1 MIKRVFIEP
10 NDDPSC
16 FYYVENFLNKDE
28 QEILFNYL
36 ENTKD
41 FVPTPKFNYGIS
53 RLQKWYQTDMKY
65 FCPQWKM
72 RYEHWESFEI
82 DDVVSNIIAKVQN
95 YVNNN
100 FRDITI
106 PKINSCLINKY
117 PTGEHF
123 ISPHRDSELSFG
135 IYPTI
140 IGLSVGQN
148 RTIKF
153 DRVDKDKNKNFTF
166 NLNSGSLFIM
176 AGSSQKYF
184 LHSIDKT
191 DCNNVRY
198 SMTFREFI
206 L

>member
-1 MIKRVFIEP
+1 MIQKVFYEAG
-10 NDDPSC
+10 DKPSH
-16 FYYVENFLNKDE
+16 FYYIDDFLNKEE

-41 FVPTPKFNYGIS
+41 FVPTPKFNTGIS
-53 RLQKWYQTDMKY
+53 RLQKWYQTDKKY

-72 RYEHWESFEI
+72 RYDHWQSFEI
-82 DDVVSNIIAKVQN
+82 DYSINTIINKVQN
-95 YVNNN
+95 YVNDN
-100 FRDITI
+100 FRDISI

-135 IYPTI
+135 EYPTI
-140 IGLSVGQN
+140 IGVSIGQS

-153 DRVDKDKNKNFTF
+153 DRVDKDKDKNFTF
-166 NLNSGSLFIM
+166 DLNSGSLFIM
-176 AGSSQKYF
+176 AGSSQKHF
-184 LHSIDKT
+184 LHSIEKT